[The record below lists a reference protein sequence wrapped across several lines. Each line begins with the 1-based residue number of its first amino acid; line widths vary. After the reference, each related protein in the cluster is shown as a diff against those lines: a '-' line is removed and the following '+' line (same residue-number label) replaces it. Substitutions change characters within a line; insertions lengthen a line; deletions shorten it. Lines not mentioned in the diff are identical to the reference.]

1 MYKREIETELKKMA
15 ESYPVVTVIGPRQA
29 GKTTLVRNTFPDKPY
44 ANLESPDVRS
54 LAVSDPRQFLGSFP
68 DGAILDEVQRVPQ
81 LLSYIQV
88 IVDEQDRKGMFILT
102 GSHQV
107 EVQLAVS
114 QSLAGR
120 TAILDLLPMSLTEL
134 AESGIALSLDEA
146 LLYGGYPRIFKDKL
160 NPTNAYINYF
170 RTYIERDLR
179 ELINVKDLSQFQIF
193 VKLCASRIGQLLNLE
208 SIGNEV
214 GVSSNTIKHWI
225 SILEASFVV
234 IRLQPYFENFG
245 KRQIKSPKLFFTDVG
260 LASFLLEIHN
270 TTQMANS
277 PMRGHLF
284 ENLVF
289 LELVKSRL
297 NQGLLPQL
305 YFYRDTKANEVDFI
319 YKTGHQLIPIEVK
332 SSQTFHPSLFK
343 NLSFFQQLVG
353 ERALKGY
360 LIYAG
365 DHEMPIGAFNLLNYK
380 SSAKVVCEER

>member
-1 MYKREIETELKKMA
+1 MYKRDIEAELLKMA
-15 ESYPVVTVIGPRQA
+15 NSYPIVTVIGPRQA
-29 GKTTLVRNTFPDKPY
+29 GKTTLVRKVFPEKPY
-44 ANLESPDVRS
+44 ANLESPDVRA
-54 LAVSDPRQFLGSFP
+54 LAETDPRGFLNRYP
-68 DGAILDEVQRVPQ
+68 DGAILDEVQRVPK

-88 IVDEQDRKGMFILT
+88 IVDELDQKGMFILT
-102 GSHQV
+102 GSHQR

-120 TAILDLLPMSLTEL
+120 TAILDLLPMSLVEL
-134 AESGIALSLDEA
+134 AEAGINLSLDEA

-160 NPTNAYINYF
+160 EPTNAYANYF

-179 ELINVKDLSQFQIF
+179 ELVNVKDLSQFQIF

-208 SIGNEV
+208 AIGNEV

-245 KRQIKSPKLFFTDVG
+245 KRQIKTPKLFFTDVG

-270 TTQMANS
+270 TSQMAAS

-289 LELVKSRL
+289 LELVKNRL

-305 YFYRDTKANEVDFI
+305 YFYRDMKANEVDFI
-319 YKTGHQLIPIEVK
+319 FKKGHELVPIEVK

-343 NLSFFQQLVG
+343 NLTYFQGLVG
-353 ERALKGY
+353 ERSRNGY

-365 DHEMPIGAFNLLNYK
+365 DLEQPVGAFHLLNYK
-380 SSAKVVCEER
+380 RSGEAVKE